1 MIPIGGGNG
10 GWSGCAPNP
19 GGAATNS
26 QDLVDQLKL
35 PQKKD
40 FDNYHAVAYHPDAS
54 DIWIMGGANR
64 RDAAE
69 RELAAQ
75 QCQRG
80 CQRSHGGARIAQKQ
94 IGLLNRESA

>member
-19 GGAATNS
+19 GGAATNN

-54 DIWIMGGANR
+54 DIWIMGGATR

-69 RELAAQ
+69 RD
-75 QCQRG
+75 
-80 CQRSHGGARIAQKQ
+80 AR
-94 IGLLNRESA
+94 LLCGINCCSRAVPTKPLPRPVPWPSVG